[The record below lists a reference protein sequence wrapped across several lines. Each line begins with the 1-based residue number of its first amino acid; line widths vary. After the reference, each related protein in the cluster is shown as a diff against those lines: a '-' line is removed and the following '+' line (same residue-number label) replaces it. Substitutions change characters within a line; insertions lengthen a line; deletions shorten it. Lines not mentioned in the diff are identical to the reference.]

1 MRVTVKL
8 FATLVRFKSG
18 VRSGTAFEVELPGGA
33 VVQDLIKHL
42 GIPAEE
48 TRVIFINNI
57 IEGTDSKLK
66 EGDVVG
72 IFPPVGGG

>member
-1 MRVTVKL
+1 MRVIVKL

-18 VRSGTAFEVELPGGA
+18 IRSATPFEMDLPEGSL
-33 VVQDLIKHL
+33 VQDLIETLK
-42 GIPAEE
+42 IPPEE

-57 IEGTDSKLK
+57 IEDMDSRLK

>member
-18 VRSGTAFEVELPGGA
+18 IRSGTPFEMDLPEGT
-33 VVQDLIKHL
+33 VVQDLIEQLK
-42 GIPAEE
+42 IPAEE

-57 IEGTDSKLK
+57 IEDMGTKLE

>member
-8 FATLVRFKSG
+8 FANLVRYKSG
-18 VRSGTAFEVELPGGA
+18 IRSATPFEMDLPEGTAVQELIEA
-33 VVQDLIKHL
+33 L
-42 GIPAEE
+42 GIPPEE
-48 TRVIFINNI
+48 THVIFINNI
-57 IEGTDSKLK
+57 IEDMGSRLK

>member
-18 VRSGTAFEVELPGGA
+18 IRSATPFEMDIPEGA
-33 VVQDLIKHL
+33 VIQDLIETLK
-42 GIPAEE
+42 IPAEE
-48 TRVIFINNI
+48 TRVIFVNNI
-57 IEGTDSKLK
+57 IEDMGTKLK

>member
-8 FATLVRFKSG
+8 FATLIRFKTG
-18 VRSGTAFEVELPGGA
+18 IRSATPFDMDLPEGA
-33 VVQDLIKHL
+33 AVQDLIEAL
-42 GIPAEE
+42 RIPPEE
-48 TRVIFINNI
+48 THVIFINNI
-57 IEGTDSKLK
+57 IEDLGSGLK